1 MERISLILT
10 ALIDGESKAEASTIA
25 NNVEDQYLLLHHL
38 LETRLAADP
47 VAADALRQFTDHPAS
62 GRDTLIEHLRRSG
75 TDRDLDVLKA
85 AAAVMA
91 QIDPEGSSNGNY
103 ALDHS

>member
-1 MERISLILT
+1 MERTSLIVT
-10 ALIDGESKAEASTIA
+10 ALIDGESKAEASTMA

-38 LETRLAADP
+38 LETKLSADP
-47 VAADALRQFTDHPAS
+47 VALDALQQFTDHPAS
-62 GRDTLIEHLRRSG
+62 GRDTLIQHLRRSG
-75 TDRDLDVLKA
+75 TERDVEVLRA

-103 ALDHS
+103 ALDLS